1 MEQDSDQPLSER
13 RFNLFKEKLITV
25 LNNADDAGATGVS
38 YTDVFMQINQE
49 MGSDDFSA
57 IETEEALKQMSE
69 LNQIFYS
76 DGMVYRI

>member
-1 MEQDSDQPLSER
+1 MEEDSGQPLSPG
-13 RFNLFKEKLITV
+13 RFNAFKEKLVTV

-38 YTDVFMQINQE
+38 FSDVFMQINQE

-57 IETEEALKQMSE
+57 VETEEALQQMST

-76 DGMVYRI
+76 DGMIYRI

>member
-1 MEQDSDQPLSER
+1 MEEDSDQPLSPG
-13 RFNLFKEKLITV
+13 RFNVFKEKLVTV

-38 YTDVFMQINQE
+38 FSDVFMQINQE

-57 IETEEALKQMSE
+57 IETEEALST

-76 DGMVYRI
+76 DGMIYRI